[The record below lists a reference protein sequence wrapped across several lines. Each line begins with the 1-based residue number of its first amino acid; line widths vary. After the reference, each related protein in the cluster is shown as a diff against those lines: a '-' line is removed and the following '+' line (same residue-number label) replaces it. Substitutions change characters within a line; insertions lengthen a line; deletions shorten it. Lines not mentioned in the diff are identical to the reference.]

1 MSAGPLLTAR
11 EVAERLHVSTE
22 TILRWVRRGQLA
34 GIRLPGGAL
43 RFSEDALDAWLEDR
57 ATPRQGV
64 STAQPGAARLRT
76 LPSITSTA
84 HPDRE

>member
-1 MSAGPLLTAR
+1 LLTAR

-43 RFSEDALDAWLEDR
+43 RFSEPELTAWLEAR
-57 ATPRQGV
+57 AGRGARKTGVWLTIGSRKTPKPTEAPRADSPKSG
-64 STAQPGAARLRT
+64 
-76 LPSITSTA
+76 
-84 HPDRE
+84 D